1 MKQITV
7 YEADDGQ
14 LFKTKEDAAIH
25 EATELLKKNILVF
38 IDSEFYPYKKSYTA
52 NHTLTR
58 NIIAW
63 EKFKKEKK

>member
-7 YEADDGQ
+7 YEASDGQ
-14 LFKTKEDAAIH
+14 LFKTKEDAVEH
-25 EATELLKKNILVF
+25 EEKELIKKEVEVF
-38 IDSEFYPYKKSYTA
+38 LASEFYPYKKSYNS